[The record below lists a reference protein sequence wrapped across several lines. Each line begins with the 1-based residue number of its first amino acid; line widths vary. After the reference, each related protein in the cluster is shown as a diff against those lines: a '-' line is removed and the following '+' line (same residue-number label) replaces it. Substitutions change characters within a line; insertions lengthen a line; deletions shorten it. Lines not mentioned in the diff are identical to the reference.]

1 MSNRRLAVR
10 VTPDALRQ
18 IRGGHPWVFDGSI
31 TSVSEG
37 GAPGD
42 LAVVF
47 DSRRRFAAIGLWD
60 PGSPIR
66 IKMLHAGKPRA
77 IDETFWR
84 DRIVTALAIRAPFV
98 EHRRADRLG
107 YRVVHGENDK
117 LPGLVVD
124 RYADVLVVKLYS
136 VAWLAHLDEILPV
149 LWEATGC
156 GVVVLRASRLVQ
168 SDPMWADLGHTDGD
182 VIVGQLEDQL
192 VRFEE
197 NGLLFAADVR
207 RGQKT
212 GYFLDQRANRAA
224 VRDRSR
230 GRAVLDV
237 FCSTGGFTVH
247 AAAGG
252 ASSVTSVDVS
262 GPAVEMLQHNLGLNE
277 SDARVRDCPHSAVV
291 GDAFDVMA
299 RLAREHQTYDMVIVD
314 PPSFAQRQADVAAGE
329 RAYQRLTTSALRL
342 LTPGGVLVQAS
353 CSSRIPADR
362 FFDLVER
369 AAHDEGRRIRL
380 QSRSGHDLDH
390 PIGFPQGAYLK
401 AGFWSV

>member
-1 MSNRRLAVR
+1 MSSRRLAVR

-18 IRGGHPWVFDGSI
+18 IRGGHPWVFDNSV

-47 DSRRRFAAIGLWD
+47 DDRRRFAAIGLWD

-66 IKMLHAGKPRA
+66 IKILHAGKPRT
-77 IDETFWR
+77 IDESFWH

-98 EHRRADRLG
+98 DHRRADHLG
-107 YRVVHGENDK
+107 YRVVHGENDG

-124 RYADVLVVKLYS
+124 RYAGVLVVKLYS

-149 LWEATGC
+149 LREATGC

-168 SDPMWADLGHTDGD
+168 SDPLWAAAGYTDGD
-182 VIVGQLEDQL
+182 VIVGELADDL

-197 NGLLFAADVR
+197 NGLLFDADVR

-230 GRAVLDV
+230 GCTVLDV

-252 ASSVTSVDVS
+252 ASSVTSVDIS
-262 GPAVEMLQHNLGLNE
+262 APIVEMVQHNLDLNE
-277 SDARVRDCPHSAVV
+277 RDTRIRDCSHSAIV

-299 RLAREHQTYDMVIVD
+299 EMARQRQTFDMVIVD
-314 PPSFAQRQADVAAGE
+314 PPSFAQRQADIAAGE
-329 RAYQRLTTSALRL
+329 SAYRRLTTAALRL
-342 LTPGGVLVQAS
+342 VEPGGVLFQAS

-362 FFDLVER
+362 FFDLVGE
-369 AAHDEGRRIRL
+369 AAQSAGRRIRL
-380 QSRSGHDLDH
+380 QSSSGHDLDH
-390 PIGFPQGAYLK
+390 PIGFAQGAYLK
-401 AGFWSV
+401 AGFWKA